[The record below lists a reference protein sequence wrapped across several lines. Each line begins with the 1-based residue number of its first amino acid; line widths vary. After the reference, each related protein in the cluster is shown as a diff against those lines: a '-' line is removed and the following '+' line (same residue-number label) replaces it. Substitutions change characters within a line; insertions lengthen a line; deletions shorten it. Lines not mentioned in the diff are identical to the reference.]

1 MRSWTGE
8 NIDLLG
14 RLSEKATFR
23 LRLTRA
29 VSAARLLRKFDPNQP
44 RVLAGNPDGGQ
55 WTGGSVVN
63 DDVTGSAGLQPASYL
78 LAAAGASIQYCMNQ
92 NTIDMLYCGTLQP
105 AWYRAACRAQAN
117 ERLAA
122 CLTGK
127 PLPPL
132 PF

>member
-1 MRSWTGE
+1 M
-8 NIDLLG
+8 LG

-23 LRLTRA
+23 LRLER
-29 VSAARLLRKFDPNQP
+29 VISAGRLLRKFDPQQP
-44 RVLAGNPDGGQ
+44 RVPAGNPDGGQ
-55 WTGGSVVN
+55 WTSDSSEN
-63 DDVTGSAGLQPASYL
+63 DVPDSAGPQPAPYL
-78 LAAAGASIQYCMNQ
+78 LAASGAASILYCMNQ
-92 NTIDMLYCGTLQP
+92 NTIDMLYCSTRQP

-122 CLTGK
+122 CLAGK